1 MIELNVEKEEGIIN
15 LKVLGKLE
23 EEDFT
28 GKIGPAADG
37 IIDDQGKIMG
47 LVLDVTE
54 FKGWGGLTA
63 LLEHFRFVRHH
74 HIYVRKVALLGDKSW
89 QSTLPRIAQLFVNA
103 QVEYFRSGRDED
115 ARIWIME

>member
-1 MIELNVEKEEGIIN
+1 MIELKANKDEGIIN

-23 EEDFT
+23 ESDFT
-28 GKIGPAADG
+28 EKIGPVADD
-37 IIDDQGKIMG
+37 IIDDQGKIKG

-54 FKGWGGLTA
+54 FRGWGGLTA

-74 HIYVRKVALLGDKSW
+74 HIYVRKVALLGDKTW

-103 QVEYFRSGRDED
+103 QIKYFESGGDED
-115 ARIWIME
+115 VTAWIKE